1 MRLKKGIISIVLIL
15 AVVAGGL
22 SVNQEKVQASDAD
35 LGFEPYVTDYAT
47 PAKQETEWK
56 TDGIYEYALIR
67 NKTAIKLMIVKPQH
81 TKKIIVPS
89 QFHGLPVKEL
99 AFVDAGNIMAQLS
112 RQKFNIFI
120 MN

>member
-15 AVVAGGL
+15 AVIAGGL

-67 NKTAIKLMIVKPQH
+67 NKTAIKLMIVTQH
-81 TKKIIVPS
+81 TKRSLCHRSFMDFRLK
-89 QFHGLPVKEL
+89 
-99 AFVDAGNIMAQLS
+99 N
-112 RQKFNIFI
+112 
-120 MN
+120 

>member
-47 PAKQETEWK
+47 PAKH
-56 TDGIYEYALIR
+56 GIAVCRSSPCSASSISSI
-67 NKTAIKLMIVKPQH
+67 T
-81 TKKIIVPS
+81 T
-89 QFHGLPVKEL
+89 
-99 AFVDAGNIMAQLS
+99 
-112 RQKFNIFI
+112 
-120 MN
+120 